1 MSATDL
7 NPDIVGGTMTDLT
20 RISRRGFC
28 GYGLALA
35 LAPIAS
41 RAIAQAAPAVDERTG
56 SVRMYESIS
65 TSAMKKLVA
74 GLNKHFPN
82 LEIEFVRAGS
92 VETIKRF
99 TAERQAGRIG
109 TDLIHGADPGG
120 FDYFG
125 QQNWLDRSITDIPTL
140 DQYRDGFSDKKV
152 GWVAMRATGIAMM
165 YNTDTVKKEDLPKTW
180 KELAEPKWKSRVA
193 ISDPNRAGSSF
204 SHLYGMWQLYGEEYI
219 AAFAANDVMVT
230 GDGSATREAVAS
242 GERDLAPVSEYEAFG
257 FKSEGKPVDVIWP
270 EDGTILLPAPL
281 GIVAG
286 SDNAE
291 NGKALAAYLL
301 SQEGQQIVAETTLS
315 WSARRDVKA
324 PEGKPEL
331 DTIKTVGFDW
341 NKMGAEKGQLL
352 DLYFKYFQGN

>member
-1 MSATDL
+1 
-7 NPDIVGGTMTDLT
+7 MTTKLSM
-20 RISRRGFC
+20 SRRRFC
-28 GYGLALA
+28 GYGLAVA
-35 LAPIAS
+35 LAPMAS
-41 RAIAQAAPAVDERTG
+41 LANAQSAAPVDERTG

-125 QQNWLDRSITDIPTL
+125 QQNWLDKSIAELPTL
-140 DQYRDGFSDKKV
+140 DQYRDGFVDKQV
-152 GWVAMRATGIAMM
+152 GWVAMRATGIALM
-165 YNTDTVKKEDLPKTW
+165 YNTDTIRKEDLPKTW
-180 KELAEPKWKSRVA
+180 KELTDPKWKGKVA

-204 SHLYGMWQLYGEEYI
+204 SHLYGMWKLYGEDYL
-219 AAFAANDVMVT
+219 AAFAANDVMVA

-242 GERDLAPVSEYEAFG
+242 GERDLAPVSEYEAFA

-281 GIVAG
+281 GLVAG
-286 SDNAE
+286 SENLE

-315 WSARRDVKA
+315 WSARKDVKA

-341 NKMGAEKGQLL
+341 NQMGAEKGQLL
-352 DLYFKYFQGN
+352 DLYFKHFQGN